1 MLQIIIIR
9 FLGQVCD
16 HTQRN
21 LHLTQREHGTDT
33 LGAMNT
39 YTHTHSHTHIRSSEH
54 TQAPEQWAARSPQG
68 TVVG

>member
-39 YTHTHSHTHIRSSEH
+39 YTHTHSHTHDPGQHRGSQIGNLL
-54 TQAPEQWAARSPQG
+54 TQALQSS
-68 TVVG
+68 